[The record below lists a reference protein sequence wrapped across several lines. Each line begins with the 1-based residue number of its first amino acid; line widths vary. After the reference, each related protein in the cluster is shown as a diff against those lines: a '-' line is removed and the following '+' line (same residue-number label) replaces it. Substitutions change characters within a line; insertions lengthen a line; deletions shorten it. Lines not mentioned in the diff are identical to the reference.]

1 MGSNMLES
9 MKHWV
14 AMGGRL
20 PLDSCGTALAPVS
33 GGGALPATLTLQLDK
48 VNKKQSSISVDYCY
62 LETGSWTP

>member
-20 PLDSCGTALAPVS
+20 PPDSCCGTALAPVS
-33 GGGALPATLTLQLDK
+33 GGATLPATLTLKMNK
-48 VNKKQSSISVDYCY
+48 VNKNKS
-62 LETGSWTP
+62 